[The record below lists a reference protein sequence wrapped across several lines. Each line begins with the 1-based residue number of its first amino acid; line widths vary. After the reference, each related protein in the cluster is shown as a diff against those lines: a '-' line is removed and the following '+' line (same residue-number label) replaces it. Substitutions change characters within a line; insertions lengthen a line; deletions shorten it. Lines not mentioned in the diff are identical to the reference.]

1 MQHIDIKE
9 IFENQELLNNNV
21 TVCGWVRTARD
32 SKNVAFI
39 ELNDGT
45 SLKHLQ
51 IVIEKD
57 SGIELEQCLKLGTA
71 LKVEG
76 KLVPSANN
84 IVEINASS
92 IEVLGTAPADYPLQ
106 KKRHTLEFLR
116 TIPNLRLRTNTLNAV
131 SG

>member
-9 IFENQELLNNNV
+9 VFENQELLNNNV

-84 IVEINASS
+84 IVEKNFIIFN
-92 IEVLGTAPADYPLQ
+92 IKIY
-106 KKRHTLEFLR
+106 
-116 TIPNLRLRTNTLNAV
+116 
-131 SG
+131 

>member
-9 IFENQELLNNNV
+9 IYENQELVNNNV

-51 IVIEKD
+51 IVVDKN
-57 SGIELEQCLKLGTA
+57 SGIDLEQALKLGTA

-76 KLVPSANN
+76 KLVPSTNN

-92 IEVLGTAPADYPLQ
+92 TYLIAFTISILSLILACG
-106 KKRHTLEFLR
+106 FLFR
-116 TIPNLRLRTNTLNAV
+116 
-131 SG
+131 